1 MKPIA
6 YLVSAALLVLA
17 PAACGG
23 GGAKSAGPVP
33 TIPSAA
39 ERVAF
44 IGLPPK
50 GAEPSNPKR
59 GELVASWWGTA
70 PGDWGKSRF
79 WLFAD
84 GRLISLREADI
95 PEGANPSST
104 GFLEQRVTPEG
115 VELLRSEIVGSDPR
129 RATGDVT
136 SELPKGDVTSEL
148 PKRAWAD
155 RAIRA
160 YVPSRYAVCGDVSSR
175 PIERLW
181 APLPARAKDVL
192 RGNEI
197 DRARSMEPIEY
208 CWDVTTKEARA
219 LADALDDAGL
229 GRNPHDKPYRLGYTL
244 KGPEPSDPMDEAR
257 AAIYLS
263 FEPILPNGEWTCS
276 PCG

>member
-1 MKPIA
+1 MNASTGAAVKPIA
-6 YLVSAALLVLA
+6 YLVSAALLALA

-59 GELVASWWGTA
+59 GELVASWWGSA

-95 PEGANPSST
+95 PEGANPSSS

-115 VELLRSEIVGSDPR
+115 IELLRSEIVGSDPP
-129 RATGDVT
+129 RAAGDVT

-155 RAIRA
+155 RTIRA

-175 PIERLW
+175 PIDRLW
-181 APLPARAKDVL
+181 APLPPRAKD
-192 RGNEI
+192 
-197 DRARSMEPIEY
+197 
-208 CWDVTTKEARA
+208 ARA
-219 LADALDDAGL
+219 LAHALDHAGL
-229 GRNPHDKPYRLGYTL
+229 ERNPHDKGYRLGYTL
-244 KGPEPSDPMDEAR
+244 KGPHPSDPMDEAR

-263 FEPILPNGEWTCS
+263 FEPMLPNGEWTCS